1 MFKNRAVALALSAKS
16 HDIANLTKL
25 SNQENENRKT
35 VHTRRRGGVQKQPLE
50 KQNTRF
56 ETKQT
61 SKQGTQQSTEQQQ
74 NRKEKHTHKHKCMT
88 NI

>member
-35 VHTRRRGGVQKQPLE
+35 VHTRRRGGAKAASGKAEHTVRNKTNQQTGNTAKHRATAKQE
-50 KQNTRF
+50 R
-56 ETKQT
+56 EAH
-61 SKQGTQQSTEQQQ
+61 S
-74 NRKEKHTHKHKCMT
+74 
-88 NI
+88 